1 MISQTSEYVLR
12 ALVHL
17 ASRGN
22 SEPVLAREI
31 AEKAEIPRNYLSKLL
46 YELRRAGL
54 VESVRGKSGG
64 YTLAV
69 DPGSVRIADILDR
82 FDGPGDYEKCFLRR
96 RSPTWRGEQRLAD
109 TPISSRCHRQAV
121 MLRRLPGFRPG
132 RAAAGGQSSCRQ
144 EQPSAWR

>member
-96 RSPTWRGEQRLAD
+96 ASCDARKPCPVHHRWKPIAERIKRFVEETTLAD
-109 TPISSRCHRQAV
+109 
-121 MLRRLPGFRPG
+121 M
-132 RAAAGGQSSCRQ
+132 AG
-144 EQPSAWR
+144 